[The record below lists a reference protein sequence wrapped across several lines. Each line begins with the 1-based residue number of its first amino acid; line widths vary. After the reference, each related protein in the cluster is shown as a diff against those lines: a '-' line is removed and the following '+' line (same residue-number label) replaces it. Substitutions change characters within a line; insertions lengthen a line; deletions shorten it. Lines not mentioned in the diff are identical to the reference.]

1 MGEETAEH
9 TEDPQKKGLLQR
21 ITKFLFPIG
30 TFFLNKSKQI
40 IVAKSSGL
48 SLYHL
53 LEIYGTGI
61 LKGTFSSRA
70 SSIAYSFFV
79 ALFPFLLFILN
90 LIPYVPIEGFQQ
102 RFLLFIEEL
111 LPAQTVEFFY
121 PTIADI
127 AVNTRGGLLSVSII
141 LSLFLAA
148 NGVNAIF
155 SAFEYSFHVTI
166 NRNFFRQYG
175 VAFLV
180 SLFLALLLLITVGI
194 ISYGEFVI
202 ADLLGNSY
210 ISDDV
215 FWITILQ
222 FTVFVVMIYTVIST
236 LYYFGTKEGKQS
248 RFFSAGALITTLL
261 FLVTTYIFTIY
272 INNFSNYN
280 ELYGSIGALLI
291 MMLYIWINA
300 NLLLLGFE
308 LNILLQRVKDKRI
321 NLNTNTKP

>member
-1 MGEETAEH
+1 MTEEEVAEH
-9 TEDPQKKGLLQR
+9 TEEKQKKGLFGRVTR
-21 ITKFLFPIG
+21 ILFPIG
-30 TFFLNKSKQI
+30 TFFLKKSKQI
-40 IVAKSSGL
+40 IVIKSSGL
-48 SLYHL
+48 SLYHF

-61 LKGTFSSRA
+61 IKGTFSSRA

-90 LIPYVPIEGFQQ
+90 LIPYVPIDNFQM
-102 RFLLFIEEL
+102 RFLRFIEEL
-111 LPAQTVEFFY
+111 LPAQTSEFFY

-127 AVNTRGGLLSVSII
+127 AVNTRGGLLSISIG

-175 VAFLV
+175 IAFLV
-180 SLFLALLLLITVGI
+180 SIFLALLLLITVGVI
-194 ISYGEFVI
+194 LYGEYVI

-210 ISDDV
+210 ISDEV
-215 FWITILQ
+215 FWITVLQ
-222 FTVFVVMIYTVIST
+222 FTVFVVMVYIVIAT
-236 LYYFGTKEGKQS
+236 LYYFGTKEGKHS
-248 RFFSAGALITTLL
+248 RFFSVGAVVTTLL
-261 FLVTTYIFTIY
+261 FLVTTYLFTIY

-308 LNILLQRVKDKRI
+308 LNISLQRLKDK
-321 NLNTNTKP
+321 N

>member
-1 MGEETAEH
+1 MEEEKASKQQETQEK
-9 TEDPQKKGLLQR
+9 TFFNKVR
-21 ITKFLFPIG
+21 SVLFPIG
-30 TFFLNKSKQI
+30 TFLLKKSKSI
-40 IVAKSSGL
+40 IIPGANGL
-48 SLYHL
+48 SLYDL
-53 LEIYGTGI
+53 LDIYGTGI
-61 LKGTFSSRA
+61 IKGTFSSRA

-90 LIPYVPIEGFQQ
+90 LIPYVPIENFQT
-102 RFLLFIEEL
+102 RFLVFIEEL

-127 AVNTRGGLLSVSII
+127 AVNTRGGLLSLSII
-141 LSLFLAA
+141 FSLFFAA

-175 VAFLV
+175 VAVLV
-180 SLFLALLLLITVGI
+180 SIFLALLLLITVGVI
-194 ISYGEFVI
+194 LYGEYVI
-202 ADLLGNSY
+202 ANLLDNNY

-215 FWITILQ
+215 FWITALQ
-222 FTVFVVMIYTVIST
+222 FTVFVIMIYLVIAT
-236 LYYFGTKEGKQS
+236 LYYYGTKEGKHS
-248 RFFSAGALITTLL
+248 RFVSIGAVVTTLL
-261 FLVTTYIFTIY
+261 FLVTTYFFTIY

-280 ELYGSIGALLI
+280 ELYGSIGAILI

-308 LNILLQRVKDKRI
+308 LNISLQRLKDK
-321 NLNTNTKP
+321 K